1 MDGVE
6 RTTELVLAVDPG
18 PDGDAEEAAELAL
31 RLRDELDELDG
42 VSARLARGGPP
53 PPGSKG
59 AGAVEWGTLVVQL
72 LSSGALTALL
82 TSATGWVAR
91 NRRGTI
97 RVKLGDDELEL
108 TGATSEEQ
116 RRLVADWVERRD
128 RAPRDDG

>member
-1 MDGVE
+1 MNRVE
-6 RTTELVLAVDPG
+6 RTTELVLEVDPG

-42 VSARLARGGPP
+42 VSARLAHGGPP
-53 PPGSKG
+53 PSGSKG

-91 NRRGTI
+91 NRRGTV

-116 RRLVADWVERRD
+116 QHLVADWLERRD
-128 RAPRDDG
+128 RAPRGDG